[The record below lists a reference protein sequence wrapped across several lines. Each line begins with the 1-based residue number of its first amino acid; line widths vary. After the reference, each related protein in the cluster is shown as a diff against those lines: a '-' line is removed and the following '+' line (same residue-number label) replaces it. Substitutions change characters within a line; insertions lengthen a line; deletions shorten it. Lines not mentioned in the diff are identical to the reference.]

1 MIYESFLVTGFREQD
16 WAKKYTKLPI
26 TQIQIENGTRNLT
39 ILVGPT
45 LGTSQNLLK
54 QIHAAIQ
61 EHQIC
66 NFYIVTYY
74 SNTLFI
80 CMFDNIEQ
88 PKNHKHYSM
97 ETGLYVLT

>member
-26 TQIQIENGTRNLT
+26 TQIQIENGTQILT
-39 ILVGPT
+39 ILVG
-45 LGTSQNLLK
+45 TSQNFLK

-66 NFYIVTYY
+66 NFT
-74 SNTLFI
+74 
-80 CMFDNIEQ
+80 
-88 PKNHKHYSM
+88 
-97 ETGLYVLT
+97 